1 MTSVVRYAD
10 ITNTTGAV
18 LTPATGLITYGK
30 EGGSKFFKRTF
41 AAADI
46 GNAQG
51 QTIDATNPALGCL
64 LVTIAGATIKEIGA
78 FQLLRP
84 IAVRGNTFNFPLFS
98 TVVPTFFAY
107 GFRISPDGQSVY
119 VLDNG
124 SAAGVQIIANDFI
137 QFELIFGNY

>member
-46 GNAQG
+46 GNAAG

-78 FQLLRP
+78 FQLFRP
-84 IAVRGNTFNFPLFS
+84 TVVRGSTFNISPFS
-98 TVVPTFFAY
+98 TTAPLVYAY
-107 GFRISPDGQSVY
+107 GFRISADGQSVY

-124 SAAGVQIIANDFI
+124 AAGVQIIAADFI